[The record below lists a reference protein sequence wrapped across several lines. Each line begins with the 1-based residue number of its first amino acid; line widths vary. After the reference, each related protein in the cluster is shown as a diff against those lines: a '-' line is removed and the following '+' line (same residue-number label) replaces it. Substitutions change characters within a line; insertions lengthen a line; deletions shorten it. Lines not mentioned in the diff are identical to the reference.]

1 MNPKLLYRLTLPAL
15 LAAGMMVG
23 SPRAGGAEVSETL
36 VRITAWEDR
45 REATPELVALLRDG
59 DPAIRGRA
67 ALALGRIGRAAD
79 VSALQ
84 PLLADKSAEVRRWAA
99 FALGEIEDSTAAS
112 PLEALLLGGEEKDA
126 EVRAIAVEGLGKLR
140 RGAPA
145 CRAALDDRSSEV
157 VSRALLAAWQIPV
170 PGAIERVLEVS
181 ERGEPELRWTSVYC
195 LMRFLGAPASGR
207 TPIPGG
213 LELTDAERDRV
224 EARLRRS
231 IADPD
236 PRVRM
241 NAARGLRADHDTLTT
256 RGLALLARDADWR
269 VRVEALR
276 ALPAT
281 GPDGRGRTIDPAALQ
296 PFLSDLHP
304 NVRVV
309 AVEALATVPDRAAAL
324 PLIQTALS
332 DPRPRVRQVAF
343 GSLLTRLRA
352 DGIPAAGTNVELLNE
367 GVRAMQNSKDW
378 SLRALTADAIDLMTH
393 DRARQVLETML
404 KDEPRVAKQAI
415 EPYLLLRAG
424 RRRAARPA
432 RTGVLEAGRLS
443 RSGHALDRG
452 RSALHSHGRHHRGR
466 HRR

>member
-181 ERGEPELRWTSVYC
+181 ERESPNSV
-195 LMRFLGAPASGR
+195 
-207 TPIPGG
+207 G
-213 LELTDAERDRV
+213 L
-224 EARLRRS
+224 RS
-231 IADPD
+231 IASC
-236 PRVRM
+236 
-241 NAARGLRADHDTLTT
+241 AFS
-256 RGLALLARDADWR
+256 
-269 VRVEALR
+269 
-276 ALPAT
+276 ALPPRG
-281 GPDGRGRTIDPAALQ
+281 GPRFPG
-296 PFLSDLHP
+296 
-304 NVRVV
+304 
-309 AVEALATVPDRAAAL
+309 
-324 PLIQTALS
+324 
-332 DPRPRVRQVAF
+332 
-343 GSLLTRLRA
+343 GS
-352 DGIPAAGTNVELLNE
+352 
-367 GVRAMQNSKDW
+367 S
-378 SLRALTADAIDLMTH
+378 
-393 DRARQVLETML
+393 
-404 KDEPRVAKQAI
+404 
-415 EPYLLLRAG
+415 
-424 RRRAARPA
+424 
-432 RTGVLEAGRLS
+432 
-443 RSGHALDRG
+443 
-452 RSALHSHGRHHRGR
+452 
-466 HRR
+466 